1 MNPLRILNYIRQNK
15 LTKAEFCK
23 LCKIKVSMLDDI
35 IYYGKT
41 IDFKI
46 AGDKARSLNV
56 ISVILCFLSI

>member
-46 AGDKARSLNV
+46 AERMAESMGLGVYELFMFD
-56 ISVILCFLSI
+56 